1 MDNPRKNRTFA
12 SNIKQIPSQM
22 IQKIEIKG
30 YKSIKEQIVDLFP
43 VNILIGG
50 NGIGKSNFIST
61 FTLIRNLYEQNLQN
75 FILSKGG
82 ANSLLYMGNKE
93 TDHISF
99 DIFFAER
106 DKDAHNR
113 FIVNLSEAQDT
124 LFIKHI
130 DTAFCSGNTWHT
142 QLHETN
148 KKESSFKYDHT
159 GQAFY
164 VNSLLREF
172 EVYHF
177 HDTGDRSPMKG
188 KCNINDN
195 ISLKSNGANIAAFLY
210 YLKEKHP
217 KHFMRIEKTVASVS
231 PFFESFNLMPNR
243 LNENVIQLEWKQ
255 KGATDTY
262 FNAYQLSDGT
272 LRFICLAA
280 LLLQPKL
287 PKTIIIDEPELGLHP
302 VAVNKLAAL
311 IKKASKEAQ
320 IIISTQSVG
329 LVDNFEPED
338 IIVVDRKDNAT
349 VFNRLDPETLKHW
362 LDEYSLGE
370 VWEKNII
377 GGQPL
382 I

>member
-1 MDNPRKNRTFA
+1 
-12 SNIKQIPSQM
+12 M

-82 ANSLLYMGNKE
+82 ADSLLYMGSKE

-106 DKDAHNR
+106 DKNAHNR

-124 LFIKHI
+124 LFIERI
-130 DTAFCSGNTWHT
+130 DTAFCSGDTWHK

-164 VNSLLREF
+164 VNSLLCEF

-177 HDTGDRSPMKG
+177 HDTGDRSPMKS

-195 ISLKSNGANIAAFLY
+195 VNLKSNGANIAAFLY
-210 YLKEKHP
+210 YLKEKYP

-231 PFFESFNLMPNR
+231 PFFEGFNLMPNR
-243 LNENVIQLEWKQ
+243 LNEDIIQLEWKQ
-255 KGATDTY
+255 KGAADTY

-280 LLLQPKL
+280 LLLQPNL
-287 PKTIIIDEPELGLHP
+287 PRTIIIDEPELGLHP

-349 VFNRLDPETLKHW
+349 VFNRLDSEMLKHW
-362 LDEYSLGE
+362 LEEYSLGE